1 MDKLP
6 KAVILGLEGDSV
18 QAFAVVETV
27 VQAKRAVLEFHADG
41 LVIQLT
47 SVQKT
52 REFIR
57 EHNQ

>member
-6 KAVILGLEGDSV
+6 KAAILGMEGDSV

-27 VQAKRAVLEFHADG
+27 DQAKRAMLEFHADG

-47 SVQKT
+47 SVKRAQ
-52 REFIR
+52 ELIR
-57 EHNQ
+57 RSQ